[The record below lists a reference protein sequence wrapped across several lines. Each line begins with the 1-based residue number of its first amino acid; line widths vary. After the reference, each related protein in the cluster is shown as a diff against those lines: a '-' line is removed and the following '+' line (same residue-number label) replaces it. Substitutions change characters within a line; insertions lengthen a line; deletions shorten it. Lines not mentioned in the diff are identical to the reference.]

1 MKFGVL
7 RGNGL
12 TRNIVFDRSSPAN
25 RDDCFA
31 PYALMKER
39 LGALGY
45 ELNTAD
51 LAKADGIQF
60 ELHQDVQEDTLSS
73 FNYLL
78 MLETEFVRPE
88 NGVPANW
95 AKYRKI
101 FTWNDL
107 LVDGERFIKVNPP
120 NPISVH
126 TDDGFAGRDR
136 FCCLIS
142 SNKTLP
148 VKDVRDLYP
157 ERVKTIRWF
166 ETHAPEMF
174 DLYGNDWDQPVA
186 ARGLLGKVQ
195 RRFWRKV
202 WPLMKIRPFPSYRGR
217 VAQKS
222 AVMGRTRFS
231 ICYENISDVAGYIT
245 EKIFDSFFAGCVP
258 VYWGANNILDYVPA
272 DCFVDRRQFDDH
284 AALFAFLNDMSEEVF
299 IGYQQRIA
307 RFLASAAAFQF
318 GSEFF
323 AETIATTIVR
333 DIGA

>member
-1 MKFGVL
+1 MKFCVL

-12 TRNIVFDRSSPAN
+12 TQNVVFDRYSPAN

-31 PYALMKER
+31 PYVLLKER

-45 ELNTAD
+45 ALNTAD
-51 LAKADGIQF
+51 LATAGGTQF
-60 ELHQDVQEDTLSS
+60 ELHQDVQTETQSP

-78 MLETEFVRPE
+78 MLETEFVRPD
-88 NGVPANW
+88 NGNSANW

-120 NPISVH
+120 NPIRVH
-126 TDDGFAGRDR
+126 AADGFAVRDR

-148 VKDVRDLYP
+148 VSDPRDLYP

-166 ETHAPEMF
+166 EQHAPKQF

-202 WPLMKIRPFPSYRGR
+202 GPLIKMRPFPSYRGR
-217 VAQKS
+217 VAQKTGVL
-222 AVMGRTRFS
+222 ARTRFS
-231 ICYENISDVAGYIT
+231 ICYENISDVPGYIT

-258 VYWGANNILDYVPA
+258 VYWGANNILDYMPA

-284 AALFAFLNDMSEEVF
+284 GALFAFLNGMTEEVF
-299 IGYQQRIA
+299 VGYQERIA
-307 RFLASAAAFQF
+307 HYLASDAAFQF
-318 GSEFF
+318 GAEFF
-323 AETIATTIVR
+323 ADTIASTIVH

>member
-1 MKFGVL
+1 VL

-12 TRNIVFDRSSPAN
+12 TRNVIFDRSSPEN

-39 LGALGY
+39 LRAFGY
-45 ELNTAD
+45 ELDTAD
-51 LAKADGIQF
+51 LGQTNSRQF
-60 ELHQDVQEDTLSS
+60 ELHQDVQSETDSS
-73 FNYLL
+73 VNYLL

-88 NGVPANW
+88 NGNPDNW

-120 NPISVH
+120 NPITVH
-126 TDDGFAGRDR
+126 AADGFSGRDR

-148 VKDVRDLYP
+148 VKDARDLYP
-157 ERVKTIRWF
+157 ERVNTIRWF
-166 ETHAPEMF
+166 EAHAPEMF
-174 DLYGNDWDQPVA
+174 DLYGNDWDKPVV

-195 RRFWRKV
+195 RRFWRQFG
-202 WPLMKIRPFPSYRGR
+202 PLMRIRPFPSYRGR
-217 VAQKS
+217 VAHKS
-222 AVMGRTRFS
+222 AVMARTRFS
-231 ICYENISDVAGYIT
+231 ICYENISDVPGYIT
-245 EKIFDSFFAGCVP
+245 EKIFDSFFSGCVP
-258 VYWGANNILDYVPA
+258 VYWGANNILDYVPVN
-272 DCFVDRRQFDDH
+272 CFVDRRQFQDH
-284 AALFAFLNDMSEEVF
+284 FSLFEFLNGMTEDVF

-307 RFLASAAAFQF
+307 AFLASEAAFRF
-318 GSEFF
+318 SSEFF
-323 AETIATTIVR
+323 AETIATAIVQ